1 MRVKCPGLESN
12 TISLAKTQTWTTR
25 PRVKYTKLEDTMLY
39 TKTQY
44 YFVNKTCGYPVLL
57 TYAEDGNEDQVDY
70 QLPQGGLHMSFR
82 I

>member
-1 MRVKCPGLESN
+1 
-12 TISLAKTQTWTTR
+12 
-25 PRVKYTKLEDTMLY
+25 MLY

-70 QLPQGGLHMSFR
+70 QLPQGRLHMSFR

>member
-1 MRVKCPGLESN
+1 
-12 TISLAKTQTWTTR
+12 
-25 PRVKYTKLEDTMLY
+25 MLY

-82 I
+82 IWVSILCLSCSPKPYQSITKQIFSDWLIMAQAKH